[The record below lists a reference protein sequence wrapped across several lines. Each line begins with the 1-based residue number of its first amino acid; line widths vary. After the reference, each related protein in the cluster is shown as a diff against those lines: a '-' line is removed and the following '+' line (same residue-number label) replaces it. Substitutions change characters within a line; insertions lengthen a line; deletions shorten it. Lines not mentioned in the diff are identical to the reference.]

1 MHDNTKYI
9 SNITFVIFTFNE
21 ENRIDRVIR
30 NFKDFGRILVADNKS
45 TDKTVEIAQKYGC
58 DILIREEHFD
68 YVENQKM
75 LDLIYKNIETDWIY
89 WGFADEML
97 DLETLLEIKKVI
109 DSGQFD
115 IISID
120 RKNYYYG
127 KFCYDAFSSRTN
139 KIFKAGSIDFSDNK
153 IHGFGKTTVP
163 INKIFKLQDKYFVHH
178 FISNTA
184 KSYLKTIDSYTDT
197 ETRFSEKPNMNLF
210 FPIVILCGLLIKQ
223 FILKKGYKAG
233 FPALQLTLLFAVYY
247 IIKNM
252 KLYESTNDL
261 CVENIE
267 AINNKTRNNIIEST
281 YYKK

>member
-75 LDLIYKNIETDWIY
+75 LNLIYKNIATDWIY

-97 DLETLLEIKKVI
+97 DLNTLLEIKKVI
-109 DSGQFD
+109 ESGQHD

-120 RKNYYYG
+120 RKNYFYG

-139 KIFKAGSIDFSDNK
+139 KIFKRNCLDFSNNV
-153 IHGFGKTTVP
+153 IHCFGTPTVSTDR
-163 INKIFKLQDKYFVHH
+163 IFTLSDKYFVHH

-184 KSYLKTIDSYTDT
+184 SSYLNTINRYTDVEICFHNT
-197 ETRFSEKPNMNLF
+197 PNRNVF
-210 FPIVILCGLLIKQ
+210 YPVIVLCGFLLKHYI
-223 FILKKGYKAG
+223 IKKGYKAG
-233 FPALQLTLLFAVYY
+233 FPCLQLTLLMTIYF

-252 KLYESTNDL
+252 KLFETESNL
-261 CVENIE
+261 CVEKIE
-267 AINNKTRNNIIEST
+267 AINNKERELILS
-281 YYKK
+281 